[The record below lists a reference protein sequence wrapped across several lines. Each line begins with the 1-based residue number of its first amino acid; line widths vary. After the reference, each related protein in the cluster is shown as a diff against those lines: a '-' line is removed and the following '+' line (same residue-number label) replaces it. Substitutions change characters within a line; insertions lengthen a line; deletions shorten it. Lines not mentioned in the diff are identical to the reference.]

1 MVFPR
6 CWKYTKKINKKIRR
20 GEIHTTSIGLC
31 VFWARKWLV
40 ACFCSICLLFVLF
53 YVCFLFEKQQHAF
66 ATMLFNMIDLTF
78 GDLDRVMVVSIQLNR
93 LYNTPTSLQSTWL
106 NSIQWELKETF
117 WLLWIFSFQLLMVND
132 GIDDSSANLFFQY
145 LDLWWKRFSNW
156 LGVIVVI
163 LGASGW
169 NQLSGSVKLYSIL
182 KQSIISK

>member
-1 MVFPR
+1 M
-6 CWKYTKKINKKIRR
+6 KIYEKKIKKIRR

-132 GIDDSSANLFFQY
+132 GIDDSSANLFF
-145 LDLWWKRFSNW
+145 
-156 LGVIVVI
+156 
-163 LGASGW
+163 
-169 NQLSGSVKLYSIL
+169 YSIFRFMMEEIFELIGGNCGYFGCFRL
-182 KQSIISK
+182 KSAFRKCQIIFNFETIYN